1 MNTSKGRTMLPIIL
15 IYGLIGGVIVGAP
28 MVWGMLTF
36 DPSSGS
42 MPENGAIIG
51 YATML
56 VALTGVF
63 LGVKHYRDKVLGGV
77 IKFLP
82 ALGMGLAISAV
93 ASLGWV
99 VAWEISLAVTKFDF
113 AAVYYDA
120 MIEQAR
126 AAGKPAEEIAKLTQE
141 GQDFAAMYSNPLIRM
156 AITFV
161 EMFPLGV
168 VISLISAALLRN
180 SRFLPARSLTA
191 A

>member
-1 MNTSKGRTMLPIIL
+1 MLRIIL

-28 MVWGMLTF
+28 MLWGMLTI
-36 DPSSGS
+36 DPNGP
-42 MPENGAIIG
+42 MPENGALVG

-63 LGVKHYRDKVLGGV
+63 LGVKHYRDKEKGGV

-82 ALGMGLAISAV
+82 ALGVGLGISAV

-99 VAWEISLAVTKFDF
+99 IAWEISLVVTKFDF
-113 AAVYYDA
+113 VAAYYGA
-120 MIEQAR
+120 MIEQAQ
-126 AAGKPAEEIAKLTQE
+126 ADGADAEKIAQLRSEQT
-141 GQDFAAMYSNPLIRM
+141 GFAEMYSNPVIRM
-156 AITFV
+156 GITFI

-168 VISLISAALLRN
+168 VISLISAGLLRN
-180 SRFLPARSLTA
+180 SRFLPARA